1 MFSEGALDRKQHK
14 KGSSKLSRFFCWSET
29 SLWTMTHFRGN
40 KKKKACDEG
49 EKSNKCLREINLN
62 FRMSCQ
68 KASKTFFLP
77 PQRLALLSVSNIF
90 SLFSVTLLFDAKNED
105 KNCICESNSKITKHT
120 ANIKTLKSILF
131 SEIFS
136 SLFQYNFF
144 TFQVHGK
151 EYFCWQLK
159 TVA

>member
-1 MFSEGALDRKQHK
+1 
-14 KGSSKLSRFFCWSET
+14 
-29 SLWTMTHFRGN
+29 
-40 KKKKACDEG
+40 
-49 EKSNKCLREINLN
+49 
-62 FRMSCQ
+62 MSCQ

-151 EYFCWQLK
+151 EYFC
-159 TVA
+159 